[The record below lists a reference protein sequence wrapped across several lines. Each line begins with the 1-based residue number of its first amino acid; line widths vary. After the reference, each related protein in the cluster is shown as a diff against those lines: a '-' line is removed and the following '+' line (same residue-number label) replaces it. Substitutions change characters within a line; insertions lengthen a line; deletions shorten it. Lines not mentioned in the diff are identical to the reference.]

1 MIRALEIPGL
11 QGTQVNQ
18 PEASPSVA
26 AAPAAALGSVAQA
39 IGSVGQTFEGIAD
52 RIQGAENAR
61 AESEARQTWLQGWG
75 ALQADLTRDPDP
87 ASHITRTRDFLQQQR
102 GGLDSP
108 DLAPV
113 VRDRLRLQYD
123 DFATR
128 ALNQT
133 TANASQLAV
142 TRARAAME
150 NEIDASLRAG
160 NLAGVERSVQTGI
173 DNGVILPEQGQK
185 IRSDAESTIV
195 RNNYLNQAAA
205 DPAGFVEQY
214 GSEPPPGL
222 NPVEHQQILGTA
234 RASLARVT
242 AETSSQILDGIVT
255 GNITTPE
262 QIEALTPNLRPAARE
277 SLKRHLADIK
287 NANIKDLKA
296 SPGYQASAVAK
307 VGEMLSAW
315 TVDTDGYDEAY
326 VEMSRIVRD
335 LPPGPVRDELTRNLE
350 ISRSGQVK
358 VLETHADYQRQ
369 QLEDLTKAGAFG
381 TATVQKPV
389 QQILADGLLRDTAK
403 LQRRG
408 FTEEQAQQIAAETDP
423 AKQVS
428 LFRELSKERA
438 GFDQNTPFERAAL
451 DAVLSGREGFVEVED
466 LAAKEKARRAAG
478 LAKTKLEEW
487 IRLNPTA
494 DEEKGRAALKRILS
508 ETALPGAV
516 ESILANPPAM
526 DPGMVLPPNP
536 QE

>member
-11 QGTQVNQ
+11 QSTTVAA

-26 AAPAAALGSVAQA
+26 AAPAAALGSIAQA

-75 ALQADLTRDPDP
+75 QLQAELTRDPDP
-87 ASHITRTRDFLQQQR
+87 ASHIRRTQDFLSQQK
-102 GGLDSP
+102 GSIDAP
-108 DLAPV
+108 DLAPI

-160 NLAGVERSVQTGI
+160 NLAGVERATDTAVA
-173 DNGVILPEQGQK
+173 NGVILPEQGQK

-195 RNNYLNQAAA
+195 RNNYLNEAAS
-205 DPAGFVEQY
+205 DPAGFIERH
-214 GSEPPPGL
+214 GSEPPAGL
-222 NPVEHQQILGTA
+222 NAVEHQQILGTA
-234 RASLARVT
+234 RASLARDT
-242 AETSSQILDGIVT
+242 AATSDEILDGIVS

-262 QIEALTPNLRPAARE
+262 QIEELTPNLRPAARA
-277 SLKRHLADIK
+277 SLKRHLADFE
-287 NANIKDLKA
+287 NANVKALKA
-296 SPGYQASAVAK
+296 TPAYQASAVAK
-307 VGEMLSAW
+307 VGEMLSSW

-326 VEMSRIVRD
+326 VEMSRIVRE

-369 QLEDLTKAGAFG
+369 QLDDLTKAGAFG

-408 FTEEQAQQIAAETDP
+408 FTAEQAEKIAAETDP

-466 LAAKEKARRAAG
+466 LAAREKSRRAAG

-487 IRLNPTA
+487 IRLNPSA
-494 DEEKGRAALKRILS
+494 D
-508 ETALPGAV
+508 
-516 ESILANPPAM
+516 
-526 DPGMVLPPNP
+526 
-536 QE
+536 